1 MTERPTDSLGD
12 KTINWIV
19 LPGLLQL
26 DERKSMKPEELKYA
40 KTHEWVAVDGDI
52 AIIGITD
59 FAVHLLTDIVYL
71 SLPTVG
77 KKFAPGE
84 SMGEIESVK
93 AVSDI
98 YAPVRGEI
106 IEVNQLLP
114 DNLAL
119 LSDSP
124 FDKAWIA
131 KYAAIA
137 GGA

>member
-1 MTERPTDSLGD
+1 M
-12 KTINWIV
+12 
-19 LPGLLQL
+19 QL
-26 DERKSMKPEELKYA
+26 DERNSMKPEDLKYA
-40 KTHEWVAVDGDI
+40 KTHEWVAVDGDT
-52 AIIGITD
+52 ATIGITD
-59 FAVHLLTDIVYL
+59 FAVQLLTDIVYL

-106 IEVNQLLP
+106 VAVNQSLP

-124 FDKAWIA
+124 FEKAWIA
-131 KYAAIA
+131 KLRIA
-137 GGA
+137 DPTQLSQLMNRAEYLKHCEKDHH